1 MEAII
6 VRPRPAC
13 RPAVICLNIVLVA
26 RAILLIVLGLTAGT
40 AAQVARPSEPVDL
53 GAIARIREEAL
64 KRSQVEETLFWLTD
78 RYGPRLHG
86 SPEFEEAG
94 EWAVKQLQTWGLAN
108 VQKERFASG
117 PGWSLLRFDASMV
130 GPRVMPLIGVPKARS
145 PGTNGRVAA
154 EVVRPVITS
163 AADAERYR
171 GTLKGKIVLTQPV
184 RAVRMLEHGDGT
196 VLRYDDDGGRW
207 RKEAMTGG
215 PPRPEPPQAT
225 SEAASSPRPVAPVFD
240 LVAFYRQEGVVALF
254 DRGPSS
260 DLASGGSSLSWRTQR
275 TDGGTVVS
283 DQFASSADTSG
294 LPEVTLA
301 VEHYNRMGRL
311 LDRGIP
317 VRVELE
323 VGVRWTPED
332 VPRGFNIIGD
342 LPGADKADEIVLLGA
357 HFDSFH
363 SATGATDNA
372 AGVAAMMEALRVLKA
387 VGLRPRRTIRIGL
400 WGDEER
406 GTVGSEIYV
415 ARHLG
420 TRLKPLPALAK
431 LSAYFNLD
439 NGTGR
444 IRGVW
449 SQQNAAAQRL
459 FEAWSAPLKD
469 LGVDLISP
477 RWVGQSD
484 HRSFEEAGVPAF
496 QFVQERYEYG
506 SRTHHTNMDFLD
518 RVQIDDVKQMAT
530 VAAVFA
536 WHAATREEML
546 PR

>member
-1 MEAII
+1 VPFHRAALLAVTSATVCAVLSAQI
-6 VRPRPAC
+6 V
-13 RPAVICLNIVLVA
+13 
-26 RAILLIVLGLTAGT
+26 
-40 AAQVARPSEPVDL
+40 EPVD
-53 GAIARIREEAL
+53 AAVIAKIRDEAL
-64 KRSQVEETLFWLTD
+64 NRSHVEDTLFWLTD

-94 EWAVKQLQTWGLAN
+94 DWAIKQLQTWGLSN
-108 VQKERFASG
+108 VQKERFPSG
-117 PGWSLLRFDASMV
+117 PGWSLVRFNASMV
-130 GPRVMPLIGVPKARS
+130 DPRVMPIIGVPKAGS
-145 PGTNGRVAA
+145 LGTSGRVTA
-154 EVVRPVITS
+154 EVVRPLISS
-163 AADAERYR
+163 AADAARYR
-171 GTLKGKIVLTQPV
+171 GTLQGKIVLTQPA

-196 VLRYDDDGGRW
+196 VLRYDDDGGKW

-215 PPRPEPPQAT
+215 PPRPPAPAVTPDAAPPPP
-225 SEAASSPRPVAPVFD
+225 PRPAGTIFD
-240 LVAFYRQEGVVALF
+240 LEAFYRQEGVVALF
-254 DRGPSS
+254 DRGPST
-260 DLASGGSSLSWRTQR
+260 DLASGGSLMSWRTQR
-275 TDGGTVVS
+275 TDGGTVVAE
-283 DQFASSADTSG
+283 DFALSRDPAVG

-301 VEHYNRMGRL
+301 VEHYNRMARL
-311 LDRGIP
+311 VDRGVP

-323 VGVRWTPED
+323 LAVRWTPED
-332 VPRGFNIIGD
+332 IPRGFNIVGE
-342 LPGADKADEIVLLGA
+342 LPGTDKADEVVLVGA

-363 SATGATDNA
+363 GATGATDNA
-372 AGVAAMMEALRVLKA
+372 AGVTAMMEALRVLKA
-387 VGLRPRRTIRIGL
+387 AGLRPRRTIRIGL
-400 WGDEER
+400 WGDEES
-406 GTVGSEIYV
+406 GTVGSETYV

-420 TRLKPLPALAK
+420 TRAKPLPELAK

-449 SQQNAAAQRL
+449 SQQNAGAQRM

-484 HRSFEEAGVPAF
+484 HQPFEEMDVPAF

-518 RVQIDDVKQMAT
+518 RVQVDDVKQMAA
-530 VAAVFA
+530 VVAVFA
-536 WHAATREEML
+536 WHAATREGLM